1 MNKLYKFR
9 KRWFS
14 SFVVFLIAIVIVSA
28 ISKKQSQVTNKI
40 NVSVNNLEGNNTLI
54 TTDYVYN
61 IINKNFQKKLNN
73 QILAGVDLKSVELKL
88 EEDNFIKDANVY
100 LTASNDINIIIDQR
114 MPILR
119 IIDNKGLN
127 YYLDKEG
134 KKISFVDNYTVNV
147 PVATGYIPAY
157 TQNFQTSKNQTYNQL
172 FELIKIIQKD
182 LFFNSLVQQIY
193 VDELGEFTLIPIVGD
208 QKIKIGKL
216 EDFENNKDALL
227 PFYQQGIS
235 NEGWDMYKTINLKF
249 KGQVV
254 AVKK

>member
-9 KRWFS
+9 RRWFS
-14 SFVVFLIAIVIVSA
+14 TIVVFMIAIVIVSA

-40 NVSVNNLEGNNTLI
+40 NVTINNLEDEKSLI

-61 IINKNFQKKLNN
+61 IINKNFQKRLNN
-73 QILAGVDLKSVELKL
+73 QILGGVDLKTVELKL

-100 LTASNDINIIIDQR
+100 LTAANDINIIIDQR
-114 MPILR
+114 KPILR

-127 YYLDKEG
+127 YYMDIDG
-134 KKISFVDNYTVNV
+134 KKFSFVQNYTVDV

-157 TQNFQTSKNQTYNQL
+157 TQNFQTSTNQTLNQL
-172 FELIKIIQKD
+172 YEIVKIIQKD
-182 LFFNSLVQQIY
+182 VFYNSLVQQIY
-193 VDELGEFTLIPIVGD
+193 VDEQGEFTLVPIVGD

-216 EDFENNKDALL
+216 EDFLTNKDALL
-227 PFYQQGIS
+227 PFYQQGMS
-235 NEGWDMYKTINLKF
+235 NEGWDKYKIINLKY